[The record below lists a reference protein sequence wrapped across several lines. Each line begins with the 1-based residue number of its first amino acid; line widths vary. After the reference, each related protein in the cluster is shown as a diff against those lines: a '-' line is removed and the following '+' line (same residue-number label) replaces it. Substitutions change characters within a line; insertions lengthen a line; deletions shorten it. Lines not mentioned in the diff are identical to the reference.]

1 MERSECGELGGE
13 ESVVEVER
21 KVERK
26 VWKVWWRISLNERDY
41 TGGEAGGRLSLP
53 AIKC

>member
-1 MERSECGELGGE
+1 M
-13 ESVVEVER
+13 VEVER
-21 KVERK
+21 KVWR
-26 VWKVWWRISLNERDY
+26 VWWRISLNERDY

>member
-1 MERSECGELGGE
+1 MERSECGDFGGE

-21 KVERK
+21 R
-26 VWKVWWRISLNERDY
+26 VWRVWWRISLNERDY